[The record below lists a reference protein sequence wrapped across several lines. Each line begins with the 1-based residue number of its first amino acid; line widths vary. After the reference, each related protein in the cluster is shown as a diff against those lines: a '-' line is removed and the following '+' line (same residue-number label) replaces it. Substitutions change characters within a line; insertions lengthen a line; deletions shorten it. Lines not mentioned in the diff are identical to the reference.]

1 MHTPEQATKLWCPMV
16 RLAACKPNGDVS
28 EGQTVMNRLQN
39 GVNIAIPDAGRCIAE
54 KCAMW
59 RWVPKFEEPK
69 PLPKPSVGRGVTFL
83 KPLPPKPVMPTHGYC
98 GLAGRGV
105 TA

>member
-1 MHTPEQATKLWCPMV
+1 MHTPEEATKLWCPMV

-59 RWVPKFEEPK
+59 RWHPDTRVN
-69 PLPKPSVGRGVTFL
+69 TFTGQL
-83 KPLPPKPVMPTHGYC
+83 VMPGAGGDNDPIPAKGYC

-105 TA
+105 TP